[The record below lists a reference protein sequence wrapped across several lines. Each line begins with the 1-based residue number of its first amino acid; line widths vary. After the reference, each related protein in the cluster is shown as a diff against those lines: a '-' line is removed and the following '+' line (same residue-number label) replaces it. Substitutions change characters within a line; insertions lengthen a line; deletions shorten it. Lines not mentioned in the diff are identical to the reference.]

1 MNTDNAQVHSLG
13 DPRIGPF
20 VDVTRQEKR
29 ESTTHFIAE
38 GENVTLRL
46 LASAYRCEKVL
57 CVDRKADRIR
67 PHLQPST
74 ELLVASEALLQE
86 IVGFKFHSGVMGL
99 GQRLPETTD
108 LPEAADPESDPILVL
123 PEITDPANLG
133 ALLRVAA
140 AFGVGAVVLGER
152 CRDPFTR
159 QSIRTSMGT
168 IFSLRL
174 IRSKDIRQTLI
185 DMQNAGIELFAT
197 VLDADA
203 APLSTITP
211 PTRCAVLIGN
221 EGPGLDRELIDMC
234 QHRITIPM
242 RLNTDSLNVVVACGI
257 FLNHFSRQ
265 FRIGNLGRT
274 GV

>member
-1 MNTDNAQVHSLG
+1 MNTDNAQVHSLS

-29 ESTTHFIAE
+29 ESSTHFIAE

-46 LASAYRCEKVL
+46 LASTYRCERVL

-74 ELLVASEALLQE
+74 ELLLANETLLQE

-99 GQRLPETTD
+99 GHRLTESAV
-108 LPEAADPESDPILVL
+108 LPEAEDLELSPILVL

-174 IRSKDIRQTLI
+174 IRSKDIRQTLTR
-185 DMQNAGIELFAT
+185 MRNAGIELFAT

-203 APLSTITP
+203 SPLATITP
-211 PTRCAVLIGN
+211 PRRCALLMGN
-221 EGPGLDRELIDMC
+221 EGPGLDRDLVNAC
-234 QHRITIPM
+234 QQRITIPM

-257 FLNHFSRQ
+257 FLNHFSR
-265 FRIGNLGRT
+265 
-274 GV
+274 